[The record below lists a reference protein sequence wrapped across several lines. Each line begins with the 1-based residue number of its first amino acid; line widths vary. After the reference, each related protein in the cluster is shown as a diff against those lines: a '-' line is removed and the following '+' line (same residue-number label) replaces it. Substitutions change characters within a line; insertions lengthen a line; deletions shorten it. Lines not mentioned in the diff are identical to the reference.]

1 VLVILNDSD
10 ECLIIYSSK
19 NNTSV
24 DTENPALQK
33 TCMIVYKHMN
43 VFYLQHEFRLF

>member
-1 VLVILNDSD
+1 MLVILNDSD

-24 DTENPALQK
+24 DNRNSCTTEEVHDSQ
-33 TCMIVYKHMN
+33 
-43 VFYLQHEFRLF
+43 